1 MCQFER
7 IVVMVREQ
15 NIFSV
20 EYSTSNGA
28 PLVVS
33 FGKTRV
39 HIIEHL
45 PDVGTPIPALIT
57 DMIQRAAGAS
67 PSKLSA

>member
-1 MCQFER
+1 
-7 IVVMVREQ
+7 MVQEQ
-15 NIFSV
+15 NINPV
-20 EYSTSNGA
+20 EYSTLNSV

-33 FGKTRV
+33 FGKTRIHV
-39 HIIEHL
+39 IEHL

-57 DMIQRAAGAS
+57 DMIQRAAGVS

>member
-1 MCQFER
+1 
-7 IVVMVREQ
+7 MVREQ
-15 NIFSV
+15 NIFSI
-20 EYSTSNGA
+20 EYSTSNDT

-33 FGKTRV
+33 FGKTRIHV
-39 HIIEHL
+39 VEHL
-45 PDVGTPIPALIT
+45 PDVGASIPTLLT

>member
-1 MCQFER
+1 
-7 IVVMVREQ
+7 MVQEQ
-15 NIFSV
+15 NISSV

-28 PLVVS
+28 PPVVS

-39 HIIEHL
+39 HVIEHL

>member
-20 EYSTSNGA
+20 EYSTSNDT
-28 PLVVS
+28 PLVLS
-33 FGKTRV
+33 FGKTQIQIV
-39 HIIEHL
+39 EHL
-45 PDVGTPIPALIT
+45 PDVGPSIPTLLT
-57 DMIQRAAGAS
+57 DMVQYTAGAI
-67 PSKLSA
+67 SAQLTA